1 MSSLLQEKTL
11 KPILTIS
18 AIVFGA
24 FVFVASV
31 HAQSVPFTIKAF
43 TDVKKTSVNFTAIDY
58 LREQNIVRGYPD
70 GSFKETNRVR
80 RSEFITLATN
90 PFFLD
95 PIIKE
100 DCIAMHI
107 SASGATVFFSDV
119 PRDSWFAR
127 PVCIAK
133 IRNVLD
139 GYPDGTF
146 RGNDFISFVEGA
158 KILSNVFVGT
168 DRNDTDPVEWYKSYV
183 QWLSDQKA
191 IPTSVHSLSQP
202 LTRGEMAEMIWRLKT
217 NNRTRASATVATI
230 AKK

>member
-95 PIIKE
+95 PISKE
-100 DCIAMHI
+100 DCIATHI
-107 SASGATVFFSDV
+107 TASGTTVFFSDV
-119 PRDSWFAR
+119 PRESWFAT

-133 IRNVLD
+133 VRNVLD

-191 IPTSVHSLSQP
+191 IPTSVRSLSQP

-217 NNRTRASATVATI
+217 NNRTKASATVATI